1 MDYYFNESALLQE
14 SSPYCLQGMI
24 KEFKELYDKT
34 EKYSGKMWIK
44 ETFSCHDLKA
54 FTDFENGMRFAL
66 PFQLFG
72 KCGRL
77 TVGQYTENAIEAVK
91 PEVSDPRVREL
102 IYLCNRD
109 ENERMISLAE
119 DMSAP
124 EKEYVLQGAALT
136 RVVNLK
142 NAAEIDDY
150 NLMNPF
156 PQSIGEV
163 FERIEKMY
171 PDIVFTKTAYKTA
184 ATRESAYRTI
194 GYERLLNIFRRMNET
209 MLPFYYGKVSG
220 KSENDIFQELRGTY
234 NIDISPESR
243 KTMKLYGKQRC
254 LTIDGTEYEFTNHI
268 KFKKDACRIYFR
280 FLEDKKKIYIGHS
293 GKHLDTA
300 DG

>member
-1 MDYYFNESALLQE
+1 MDYYFNENALLQE
-14 SSPYCLQGMI
+14 SSAYCLKGML
-24 KEFKELYDKT
+24 KEFKELYDET
-34 EKYSGKMWIK
+34 EKYGGKMWLK

-54 FTDFENGMRFAL
+54 FTDSENGKQFAL

-72 KCGRL
+72 KCSRL
-77 TVGQYTENAIEAVK
+77 TVGQYTEDAIKAMK

-109 ENERMISLAE
+109 ENERMISLVG
-119 DMSAP
+119 DTSAP
-124 EKEYVLQGAALT
+124 EKEYFLLGATLA
-136 RVVNLK
+136 RVINLRT
-142 NAAEIDDY
+142 AAEIHDY

-163 FERIEKMY
+163 FERVEKMY
-171 PDIVFTKTAYKTA
+171 PDIVFTKTAVKTA

-194 GYERLLNIFRRMNET
+194 GYGRLLDIFRRINEK
-209 MLPFYYGKVSG
+209 MLPFYRGEVSG
-220 KSENDIFQELRGTY
+220 KSENDIFQELRGMY
-234 NIDISPESR
+234 NIDISPESQ
-243 KTMKLYGKQRC
+243 KTLNLYGKQRR
-254 LTIDGTEYEFTNHI
+254 LTIDGVEYEFSNHI